1 MYSLGVVIVDL
12 VLGTSETT
20 LTLVDVLRV
29 SRSNGWSVST
39 FNRLLIIAVN
49 VYVPT
54 VFTDGIETRCL
65 PAEIHDVKVPGSDNS
80 PPVTPHAQLK
90 LSRVTHVGFE

>member
-65 PAEIHDVKVPGSDNS
+65 PAEIHDVKVPGSDNA
-80 PPVTPHAQLK
+80 PVTPHAQLK